1 MERHFHDSFFNV
13 VRIDRRDRKKEKE
26 IETERL
32 ERGQKNRNGS
42 ISFGESFSQEYEE
55 NFFCFI
61 PLLPLLISVFG
72 FISMSL
78 SLSLFLRGEMVEKQ
92 ETIWF

>member
-1 MERHFHDSFFNV
+1 MVIEVGKNPIRRRRLGAWRMERHFHDSFFNV

-42 ISFGESFSQEYEE
+42 ISFGESFSQE
-55 NFFCFI
+55 
-61 PLLPLLISVFG
+61 
-72 FISMSL
+72 
-78 SLSLFLRGEMVEKQ
+78 
-92 ETIWF
+92 